1 MNWETVLSILTP
13 MGTAFI
19 GFFAGKKKS
28 DREIEQMSLA
38 NIEQALSIYK
48 DMLDDMKTRYDK
60 EIEDLKKKLIEY
72 QKHIEVLEGKIKLF
86 NKK

>member
-13 MGTAFI
+13 MGTALV

-38 NIEQALSIYK
+38 NVEQALSIYK

>member
-13 MGTAFI
+13 MGTALI

-60 EIEDLKKKLIEY
+60 EIEDLKKKLTEY

>member
-13 MGTAFI
+13 MGTALI

-38 NIEQALSIYK
+38 NVEQALSIYK

-60 EIEDLKKKLIEY
+60 EIEDLKKKLTEY
-72 QKHIEVLEGKIKLF
+72 QKHIEVLEGKIKSF